1 MANPKQNPEKDVS
14 QSDNAVREFVSRLS
28 MEHKMLVVLKRQL
41 YAGSWDDM
49 LEDLNNRLDGKP
61 YVFKLVNRINDDVE
75 RINELCEFE
84 ALHNIDLADYVEL

>member
-1 MANPKQNPEKDVS
+1 MTNSKQNPENGAS
-14 QSDNAVREFVSRLS
+14 QRDNAVREFVSRLS

-41 YAGSWDDM
+41 YAGNWDDM

-61 YVFKLVNRINDDVE
+61 YVFKLVNRINDDME

-84 ALHNIDLADYVEL
+84 AQHNIDLGDYVEL